1 MKTRYLLLIIFL
13 ILGSCSGDN
22 EIADPKKINPNEVIA
37 NANML
42 KQIKFEVAKII
53 PIKRTL
59 DIPGSIE
66 VKQKLLAR
74 IGSPVQGRIIEINGE
89 LGNTVK
95 KGDILAVINSTE
107 LAKQQLAYIKAVQ
120 MVELKT
126 KAYERAVLLFDADVV
141 SEAQKLQRKTELS
154 SAKADME
161 ASKDQLFV
169 MGMTVEEI
177 EAITSE
183 TQIDAITNIVAKI
196 DGKII
201 KKNVNVGQVVDPTED
216 IFTIAMLDEVWG
228 VAQIPERQI
237 GFLTEGDDL
246 LIDVPAYEDKLVEG
260 KITYLG
266 DIVDPVTRTVT
277 IRTEIDNNNGLLKPD
292 MLITMKV
299 SGMKIEKV
307 GVPINAIVS
316 IDDSPNIFV
325 KTGKDKFLL
334 RPVTL
339 GIKNKEFVHID
350 DGLLEGEEV
359 VIDGAF
365 HLNNE
370 RLYTKE

>member
-1 MKTRYLLLIIFL
+1 MKTQYLLLFIFL
-13 ILGSCSGDN
+13 ILGSCSNDS
-22 EIADPKKINPNEVIA
+22 EIADIKKKNPNEVTASSEI
-37 NANML
+37 L
-42 KQIKFEVAKII
+42 DQIKFEPAKIL
-53 PIKRTL
+53 PIKKTL

-66 VKQKLLAR
+66 VKQNLLAR
-74 IGSPVQGRIIEINGE
+74 IGSPVQGRIIEIKGE
-89 LGNTVK
+89 LGKTVK
-95 KGDILAVINSTE
+95 QGDVLAVINSTE
-107 LAKQQLAYIKAVQ
+107 LAKQQLAYIKSVQ

-154 SAKADME
+154 AAKADME
-161 ASKDQLFV
+161 ASKDQLTV
-169 MGMTVEEI
+169 MGMTVKEI
-177 EAITSE
+177 EAIQSE
-183 TQIDAITNIVAKI
+183 TQIDATTNIVAKI

-216 IFTIAMLDEVWG
+216 IFTIAMLNEVWG
-228 VAQIPERQI
+228 VAQVPERQI
-237 GFLTEGDDL
+237 GFLKEGDDL
-246 LIDVPAYEDKLVEG
+246 LIDVPAYESKFVEA

-277 IRTEIDNNNGLLKPD
+277 IRTEIDNAHGLLKPD

-299 SGMKIEKV
+299 SGKKIEKV

-316 IDDSPNIFV
+316 IDDIPNIFV
-325 KTGKDKFLL
+325 KTGENKFLM

-339 GIKNKEFVHID
+339 GIKNKDAVHVD

-370 RLYTKE
+370 RLYAKE

>member
-1 MKTRYLLLIIFL
+1 MKTRYLLLLIFL
-13 ILGSCSGDN
+13 ILGSCGGDK
-22 EIADPKKINPNEVIA
+22 EIADPKKINPNEVVA
-37 NANML
+37 NADML
-42 KQIKFEVAKII
+42 KQIKFEAAKII

-89 LGNTVK
+89 LGDTVK
-95 KGDILAVINSTE
+95 QGDVLAVINSTE
-107 LAKQQLAYIKAVQ
+107 LAKQQLAYIKSVQ

-169 MGMTVEEI
+169 MGMTVAEI

-183 TQIDAITNIVAKI
+183 TQIDAITNIIAKI

-216 IFTIAMLDEVWG
+216 IFTIAMLNEVWG

-237 GFLTEGDDL
+237 GFLKEGDDL

-277 IRTEIDNNNGLLKPD
+277 IRTEIDNNHGLLKPD

-316 IDDSPNIFV
+316 IDDTPNIFV
-325 KTGKDKFLL
+325 KTGKNKFLL

>member
-1 MKTRYLLLIIFL
+1 MKTQYLLLFIFL
-13 ILGSCSGDN
+13 ILGSCSNDK
-22 EIADPKKINPNEVIA
+22 EIVDVKKKNPNEVVASAEI
-37 NANML
+37 L
-42 KQIKFEVAKII
+42 DQIKFEPAKII
-53 PIKRTL
+53 PIKKTL

-66 VKQKLLAR
+66 VKQNLLAR
-74 IGSPVQGRIIEINGE
+74 IGSPVQGRIIEIKGE
-89 LGNTVK
+89 LGKTVK
-95 KGDILAVINSTE
+95 QGDVLAVINSTE
-107 LAKQQLAYIKAVQ
+107 LAKQQLAYIKSVQ

-154 SAKADME
+154 AAKADME

-169 MGMTVEEI
+169 MGMTIDEI
-177 EAITSE
+177 EAIQSE
-183 TQIDAITNIVAKI
+183 IQIDATTNIVAKI

-216 IFTIAMLDEVWG
+216 IFTIAMLSEVWG
-228 VAQIPERQI
+228 VAQVPERQI
-237 GFLTEGDDL
+237 GFLKEGDDL
-246 LIDVPAYEDKLVEG
+246 LIDVPAYEDKSVEG

-277 IRTEIDNNNGLLKPD
+277 IRTEIDNAHGLLKPD
-292 MLITMKV
+292 MLISMKV
-299 SGMKIEKV
+299 SGKSIEKV

-316 IDDSPNIFV
+316 IDDIPNIFV
-325 KTGKDKFLL
+325 KTGENKFLM

-339 GIKNKEFVHID
+339 GVKNKDAVHID

-370 RLYTKE
+370 RLYAKE

>member
-1 MKTRYLLLIIFL
+1 MKIRYLIIFIFL
-13 ILGSCSGDN
+13 VLGSCSNDK
-22 EIADPKKINPNEVIA
+22 EIVDTKNKNPNEVIA
-37 NANML
+37 SAEIL
-42 KQIKFEVAKII
+42 EQIKYEPAKII
-53 PIKRTL
+53 SIKKTL

-66 VKQKLLAR
+66 VKQNLLAR
-74 IGSPVQGRIIEINGE
+74 IGSPVQGRIIEIKGE

-95 KGDILAVINSTE
+95 QGDMLAVINSTE
-107 LAKQQLAYIKAVQ
+107 LARHQLEYIKSVQ

-126 KAYERAVLLFDADVV
+126 KAYERAELLFDADVV

-154 SAKADME
+154 AAKADME
-161 ASKDQLFV
+161 ASKDQLTV
-169 MGMTVEEI
+169 MGMTDKEI
-177 EAITSE
+177 EAIQSE
-183 TQIDAITNIVAKI
+183 TEIDATANIVAKI
-196 DGKII
+196 NGKII

-216 IFTIAMLDEVWG
+216 IFTIAMLNEVWG
-228 VAQIPERQI
+228 VAQVPERQI
-237 GFLTEGDDL
+237 GFLKEGDDL
-246 LIDVPAYEDKLVEG
+246 LIDVPAYESKSVEG

-277 IRTEIDNNNGLLKPD
+277 IRTEIDNVHGLLKPD

-299 SGMKIEKV
+299 SGKEIERV
-307 GVPINAIVS
+307 GVPSNAIVS
-316 IDDSPNIFV
+316 IDDIPNIYV
-325 KTGKDKFLL
+325 KTGDNKFLM

-339 GIKNKEFVHID
+339 GIKNKDSVHID

-370 RLYTKE
+370 RLYAKE

>member
-1 MKTRYLLLIIFL
+1 MKTQYLLLFIFL
-13 ILGSCSGDN
+13 ILGSCSNDK
-22 EIADPKKINPNEVIA
+22 EIADVKKKNPNEVVASAEI
-37 NANML
+37 L
-42 KQIKFEVAKII
+42 DQIKFEPAKII
-53 PIKRTL
+53 PIKKTL

-66 VKQKLLAR
+66 VKQNLLAR
-74 IGSPVQGRIIEINGE
+74 IGSPVQGRIIEIKGE
-89 LGNTVK
+89 LGKTVK
-95 KGDILAVINSTE
+95 QGDVLAVINSTE
-107 LAKQQLAYIKAVQ
+107 LAKQQLAYIKSVQ

-126 KAYERAVLLFDADVV
+126 KAFERAVLLFDADVV

-154 SAKADME
+154 AAKADME

-169 MGMTVEEI
+169 MGMTIDEI
-177 EAITSE
+177 EAIQSE
-183 TQIDAITNIVAKI
+183 IQIDATTNIVAKI

-201 KKNVNVGQVVDPTED
+201 KKSVNVGQVVDPTKD
-216 IFTIAMLDEVWG
+216 IFTIAMLNEVWG
-228 VAQIPERQI
+228 VAQVPERQI
-237 GFLTEGDDL
+237 GFLKEGDDL
-246 LIDVPAYEDKLVEG
+246 LIDVPAYENKSVEG

-277 IRTEIDNNNGLLKPD
+277 IRTEIDNAHGLLKPD

-299 SGMKIEKV
+299 SGKSIEKV

-316 IDDSPNIFV
+316 IDDIPNIFV
-325 KTGKDKFLL
+325 KTGENKFLM

-339 GIKNKEFVHID
+339 GVKNKDAVHID

-370 RLYTKE
+370 RLYAKE

>member
-1 MKTRYLLLIIFL
+1 MKTRYLLLLIFL
-13 ILGSCSGDN
+13 ILGSCGGDK

-37 NANML
+37 NADML
-42 KQIKFEVAKII
+42 KQIKFEAAKII

-89 LGNTVK
+89 LGDTVK
-95 KGDILAVINSTE
+95 QGDVLAVINSTE
-107 LAKQQLAYIKAVQ
+107 LAKQQLAYIKSVQ

-169 MGMTVEEI
+169 MGMTVAEI
-177 EAITSE
+177 EAIKSE

-216 IFTIAMLDEVWG
+216 IFTIAMLNEVWG

-237 GFLTEGDDL
+237 GFLKEGDDL

-277 IRTEIDNNNGLLKPD
+277 IRTEIDNNHGLLKPD

-316 IDDSPNIFV
+316 INDIPNIFV
-325 KTGKDKFLL
+325 KTGNNKFLL

>member
-1 MKTRYLLLIIFL
+1 MKTQYLLLFIFL
-13 ILGSCSGDN
+13 ILGSCSNDK
-22 EIADPKKINPNEVIA
+22 EITDVKKKNPNEVIA
-37 NANML
+37 SAEIFD
-42 KQIKFEVAKII
+42 QIKFEPAKII
-53 PIKRTL
+53 PIKKSL

-66 VKQKLLAR
+66 VKQNLLAR
-74 IGSPVQGRIIEINGE
+74 IGSPVQGRIIEIKGE
-89 LGNTVK
+89 LGKTVK
-95 KGDILAVINSTE
+95 QGDVLAVINSTE

-154 SAKADME
+154 AAKADME

-169 MGMTVEEI
+169 MGMTIDEI
-177 EAITSE
+177 EAIQSE
-183 TQIDAITNIVAKI
+183 IQIDATTNIVAKI

-216 IFTIAMLDEVWG
+216 IFTIAMLSEVWG
-228 VAQIPERQI
+228 VAQVPERQI
-237 GFLTEGDDL
+237 GFLKEGDDL
-246 LIDVPAYEDKLVEG
+246 LIDVPAYENKSVEG

-277 IRTEIDNNNGLLKPD
+277 IRTEIDNAHGLLKPD

-299 SGMKIEKV
+299 SGKSIEKV

-316 IDDSPNIFV
+316 IDDIPNIFV
-325 KTGKDKFLL
+325 MTGENKFLM

-339 GIKNKEFVHID
+339 GIKNKDSVHID

-370 RLYTKE
+370 RLYAKE

>member
-1 MKTRYLLLIIFL
+1 MKTQYLLLFIFL
-13 ILGSCSGDN
+13 ILGSCSNDK
-22 EIADPKKINPNEVIA
+22 EIVDVKKKNPNEVVASAEI
-37 NANML
+37 L
-42 KQIKFEVAKII
+42 DQIKFEPAKII
-53 PIKRTL
+53 PIKKTL

-66 VKQKLLAR
+66 VKQNLLAR
-74 IGSPVQGRIIEINGE
+74 IGSPVQGRIIEIKGE
-89 LGNTVK
+89 LGKTVK
-95 KGDILAVINSTE
+95 QGDVLAVINSTE

-154 SAKADME
+154 AAKADME

-169 MGMTVEEI
+169 MGMTIDEI
-177 EAITSE
+177 EAIQSE
-183 TQIDAITNIVAKI
+183 IQIDATTNIVAKI

-216 IFTIAMLDEVWG
+216 IFTIAMLSEVWG
-228 VAQIPERQI
+228 VAQVPERQI
-237 GFLTEGDDL
+237 GFLKEGDDL
-246 LIDVPAYEDKLVEG
+246 LIDVPAYEDKSVEG

-277 IRTEIDNNNGLLKPD
+277 IRTEIDNAHGLLKPD

-299 SGMKIEKV
+299 SGKSIEKV

-316 IDDSPNIFV
+316 IDDIPNIFV
-325 KTGKDKFLL
+325 KTGEKKFLM

-339 GIKNKEFVHID
+339 GVKNKDAVHID

-370 RLYTKE
+370 RLYAKE

>member
-1 MKTRYLLLIIFL
+1 MKTQYLLLFIFL
-13 ILGSCSGDN
+13 ILGSCSNDK
-22 EIADPKKINPNEVIA
+22 EIVDVKKKNPNEVVASAEI
-37 NANML
+37 L
-42 KQIKFEVAKII
+42 DQIKFEPAKII
-53 PIKRTL
+53 PIKKTL

-66 VKQKLLAR
+66 VKQNLLAR
-74 IGSPVQGRIIEINGE
+74 IGSPVQGRIIEIKGE
-89 LGNTVK
+89 LGKTVK
-95 KGDILAVINSTE
+95 QGDVLAVINSTE
-107 LAKQQLAYIKAVQ
+107 LAKQQLAYIKSVQ

-154 SAKADME
+154 AAKADME

-169 MGMTVEEI
+169 MGMTIDEI
-177 EAITSE
+177 EAIQSE
-183 TQIDAITNIVAKI
+183 IQIDATTNIVAKI

-216 IFTIAMLDEVWG
+216 IFTIAMLSEVWG
-228 VAQIPERQI
+228 VAQVPERQI
-237 GFLTEGDDL
+237 GFLKEGDDL
-246 LIDVPAYEDKLVEG
+246 LIDVPAYEDKSVEG

-277 IRTEIDNNNGLLKPD
+277 IRTEIDNAHGLLKPD

-299 SGMKIEKV
+299 SGKSIEKV

-316 IDDSPNIFV
+316 IDDIPNIFV
-325 KTGKDKFLL
+325 KTGEKKFLM

-339 GIKNKEFVHID
+339 GVKNKDAVHID

-370 RLYTKE
+370 RLYAKE

>member
-1 MKTRYLLLIIFL
+1 MKTRYLLLLIFL
-13 ILGSCSGDN
+13 ILGSCGGDK

-37 NANML
+37 NADML
-42 KQIKFEVAKII
+42 KQIKFEVAKTI
-53 PIKRTL
+53 PIRRTL

-89 LGNTVK
+89 LGDTVK
-95 KGDILAVINSTE
+95 QGDVLAVINSTE
-107 LAKQQLAYIKAVQ
+107 LAKQQLAYIKSVQ

-169 MGMTVEEI
+169 MGMTVAEI
-177 EAITSE
+177 EAIKSE

-216 IFTIAMLDEVWG
+216 IFTIAMLNEVWG

-237 GFLTEGDDL
+237 GFLKEGDDL

-277 IRTEIDNNNGLLKPD
+277 IRTEIDNNHGLLKPD

-316 IDDSPNIFV
+316 IDDIPNIFV
-325 KTGKDKFLL
+325 KTGNNKFLL

>member
-1 MKTRYLLLIIFL
+1 MKKQYLLLFIFL
-13 ILGSCSGDN
+13 ILGSCSNDS
-22 EIADPKKINPNEVIA
+22 EIADVKKKNPNEVTASSEI
-37 NANML
+37 L
-42 KQIKFEVAKII
+42 DQIKFEPAKII
-53 PIKRTL
+53 PIKKTL

-66 VKQKLLAR
+66 VKQNLLAR
-74 IGSPVQGRIIEINGE
+74 IGSPVQGRIIEIKGE
-89 LGNTVK
+89 LGKTVK
-95 KGDILAVINSTE
+95 QGDVLAVINSTE
-107 LAKQQLAYIKAVQ
+107 LAKQQLAYIKSVQ

-154 SAKADME
+154 AAKADME
-161 ASKDQLFV
+161 ASKDQLTV
-169 MGMTVEEI
+169 MGMTVKEI
-177 EAITSE
+177 EAIQSE
-183 TQIDAITNIVAKI
+183 TQIDATTNIVAKI

-216 IFTIAMLDEVWG
+216 IFTIAMLNEVWG
-228 VAQIPERQI
+228 VAQVPERQI
-237 GFLTEGDDL
+237 GFLKEGDDL
-246 LIDVPAYEDKLVEG
+246 LIDVPAYESKFVEG

-277 IRTEIDNNNGLLKPD
+277 IRTEIDNAHGLLKPD

-299 SGMKIEKV
+299 SGKKIEKV

-316 IDDSPNIFV
+316 IDDIPNIFV
-325 KTGKDKFLL
+325 KTGENKFLM

-339 GIKNKEFVHID
+339 GIKNKDAVHID

-370 RLYTKE
+370 RLYAKE

>member
-1 MKTRYLLLIIFL
+1 MKTKYLLLFIFL
-13 ILGSCSGDN
+13 ILGSCSNDS
-22 EIADPKKINPNEVIA
+22 EIADVKKKNPNEVTASSEI
-37 NANML
+37 L
-42 KQIKFEVAKII
+42 DQIKFEPAKII
-53 PIKRTL
+53 PIKKTL

-66 VKQKLLAR
+66 VKQNLLAR
-74 IGSPVQGRIIEINGE
+74 IGSPVQGRIIEIKGE
-89 LGNTVK
+89 LGKTVK
-95 KGDILAVINSTE
+95 QGDVLAVINSTE
-107 LAKQQLAYIKAVQ
+107 LAKQQLAYIKSVQ

-154 SAKADME
+154 AAKADME
-161 ASKDQLFV
+161 ASKDQLTV
-169 MGMTVEEI
+169 MGMTVKEI
-177 EAITSE
+177 EAIQSE
-183 TQIDAITNIVAKI
+183 TQIDATTNIVAKI

-216 IFTIAMLDEVWG
+216 IFTIAMLNEVWG
-228 VAQIPERQI
+228 VAQVPERQI
-237 GFLTEGDDL
+237 GFLKEGDDL
-246 LIDVPAYEDKLVEG
+246 RIDVPAYESKFVEG

-266 DIVDPVTRTVT
+266 DIVDPITRTVT
-277 IRTEIDNNNGLLKPD
+277 IRTEIDNAHGLLKPD

-299 SGMKIEKV
+299 SGKKIEKV

-316 IDDSPNIFV
+316 IDDIPNIFV
-325 KTGKDKFLL
+325 KTGENKFLM

-339 GIKNKEFVHID
+339 GIKNKDAVHID

-370 RLYTKE
+370 RLYAKE

>member
-1 MKTRYLLLIIFL
+1 MKTQYLLLFIFL
-13 ILGSCSGDN
+13 ILGSCSNDK
-22 EIADPKKINPNEVIA
+22 EIADVKKKNPNEVVASAEI
-37 NANML
+37 L
-42 KQIKFEVAKII
+42 DQIKFEPAKII
-53 PIKRTL
+53 PIKKTL

-66 VKQKLLAR
+66 VKQNLLAR
-74 IGSPVQGRIIEINGE
+74 IGSPVQGRIIEIKGE
-89 LGNTVK
+89 LGKTVK
-95 KGDILAVINSTE
+95 QGDVLAVINSTE
-107 LAKQQLAYIKAVQ
+107 LAKQQLAYIKSVQ

-154 SAKADME
+154 AAKADME

-169 MGMTVEEI
+169 MGMTIDEI
-177 EAITSE
+177 EAIQSE
-183 TQIDAITNIVAKI
+183 IQIDATTNIVAKI

-216 IFTIAMLDEVWG
+216 IFTIAMLSEVWG
-228 VAQIPERQI
+228 VAQVPERQI
-237 GFLTEGDDL
+237 GFLKEGDDL
-246 LIDVPAYEDKLVEG
+246 LIDVPAYENKSVEG

-277 IRTEIDNNNGLLKPD
+277 IRTEIDNAHGLLKPD

-299 SGMKIEKV
+299 SGKSIEKV

-316 IDDSPNIFV
+316 IDDLPNIFV
-325 KTGKDKFLL
+325 KTGENKFLM

-339 GIKNKEFVHID
+339 GVKNKDAVHID

-370 RLYTKE
+370 RLYAKE

>member
-1 MKTRYLLLIIFL
+1 MKTQYLLLFIFL
-13 ILGSCSGDN
+13 ILGSCSNDS
-22 EIADPKKINPNEVIA
+22 EIADVAKKNPNEVTAGAEI
-37 NANML
+37 L
-42 KQIKFEVAKII
+42 DQIKFEPAKII
-53 PIKRTL
+53 PIKKTL

-66 VKQKLLAR
+66 VKQNLLAR
-74 IGSPVQGRIIEINGE
+74 IGSPVQGRIIEIKGE
-89 LGNTVK
+89 LGKTVK
-95 KGDILAVINSTE
+95 QGDILAVINSTE

-141 SEAQKLQRKTELS
+141 SEAQKLERKTELS
-154 SAKADME
+154 AAKADME

-169 MGMTVEEI
+169 MGMTVEDI
-177 EAITSE
+177 EAIQSE
-183 TQIDAITNIVAKI
+183 TQIDATTNIVAKI

-216 IFTIAMLDEVWG
+216 IFTIAMLNEVWG
-228 VAQIPERQI
+228 VAQVPERQI
-237 GFLTEGDDL
+237 GFLKEGDDL
-246 LIDVPAYEDKLVEG
+246 LIDVPAYESKFVEG

-277 IRTEIDNNNGLLKPD
+277 IRTEIDNAHGLLKPD

-299 SGMKIEKV
+299 SGKKIEKV

-316 IDDSPNIFV
+316 IDDIPNIFV
-325 KTGKDKFLL
+325 KTGENKFLM

-339 GIKNKEFVHID
+339 GIKNKDAVHID

-370 RLYTKE
+370 RLYAKE

>member
-1 MKTRYLLLIIFL
+1 MKTQYLLLFIFL
-13 ILGSCSGDN
+13 ILGSCSNDS
-22 EIADPKKINPNEVIA
+22 EIADIKKKNPNEVTASSEI
-37 NANML
+37 L
-42 KQIKFEVAKII
+42 DQIKFEPAKIL
-53 PIKRTL
+53 PIKKTL

-66 VKQKLLAR
+66 VRQNLLAR
-74 IGSPVQGRIIEINGE
+74 IGSPVQGRIIEIKGE
-89 LGNTVK
+89 LGKTVK
-95 KGDILAVINSTE
+95 QGDVLAVINSTE
-107 LAKQQLAYIKAVQ
+107 LAKQQLAYIKSVQ

-154 SAKADME
+154 AAKADME
-161 ASKDQLFV
+161 ASKDQLTV
-169 MGMTVEEI
+169 MGMTVKEI
-177 EAITSE
+177 EAIQSE
-183 TQIDAITNIVAKI
+183 TQIDATTNIVAKI

-216 IFTIAMLDEVWG
+216 IFTIAMLNEVWG
-228 VAQIPERQI
+228 VAQVPERQI
-237 GFLTEGDDL
+237 GFLKEGDDL
-246 LIDVPAYEDKLVEG
+246 LIDVPAYESKFVEA

-277 IRTEIDNNNGLLKPD
+277 IRTEIDNAHGLLKPD

-299 SGMKIEKV
+299 SGKKIERV
-307 GVPINAIVS
+307 GVPVNAIVS
-316 IDDSPNIFV
+316 IDDTPNIFV
-325 KTGKDKFLL
+325 KTGENKFLM

-339 GIKNKEFVHID
+339 GIKNKDAVHVD

-359 VIDGAF
+359 VTDGAF

-370 RLYTKE
+370 RLYAKE

>member
-1 MKTRYLLLIIFL
+1 MKTQYLLLFIFL
-13 ILGSCSGDN
+13 ILGSCSNDK
-22 EIADPKKINPNEVIA
+22 EIADVKKKNPNEVTASAEI
-37 NANML
+37 L
-42 KQIKFEVAKII
+42 DQIKFEPAKII
-53 PIKRTL
+53 PIKKTL

-66 VKQKLLAR
+66 VKQNLLAR
-74 IGSPVQGRIIEINGE
+74 IGSPVQGRIIEIKGE
-89 LGNTVK
+89 LGKTVK
-95 KGDILAVINSTE
+95 QGDVLAVINSTE
-107 LAKQQLAYIKAVQ
+107 LAKQQLAYIKSVQ

-154 SAKADME
+154 AAKADME
-161 ASKDQLFV
+161 ASKDQLTV
-169 MGMTVEEI
+169 MGMTVKEI
-177 EAITSE
+177 EAIQSE
-183 TQIDAITNIVAKI
+183 TQIDATTNIVAKI

-216 IFTIAMLDEVWG
+216 IFTIAMLNEVWG
-228 VAQIPERQI
+228 VAQVPERQI
-237 GFLTEGDDL
+237 GFLKEGDDL
-246 LIDVPAYEDKLVEG
+246 LIDVPAYESKFVEG

-277 IRTEIDNNNGLLKPD
+277 IRTEIDNAHGLLKPD

-299 SGMKIEKV
+299 SGKKIEKV

-316 IDDSPNIFV
+316 IDDIPNIFV
-325 KTGKDKFLL
+325 KTGENKFLM

-339 GIKNKEFVHID
+339 GIKNKDAVHID

-370 RLYTKE
+370 RLYAKE

>member
-1 MKTRYLLLIIFL
+1 MKTQYLLLFIFL
-13 ILGSCSGDN
+13 ILGSCSNDK
-22 EIADPKKINPNEVIA
+22 EITDVKKKNPNEVVASAEI
-37 NANML
+37 L
-42 KQIKFEVAKII
+42 DQIKFEPAKII
-53 PIKRTL
+53 PIKKTL

-66 VKQKLLAR
+66 VKQNLLAR
-74 IGSPVQGRIIEINGE
+74 IGSPVQGRIIEIKGE
-89 LGNTVK
+89 LGKTVK
-95 KGDILAVINSTE
+95 QGDVLAVINSTE
-107 LAKQQLAYIKAVQ
+107 LAKQQLAYIKSVQ

-126 KAYERAVLLFDADVV
+126 KAFERAVLLFDADVV

-154 SAKADME
+154 AAKADME

-169 MGMTVEEI
+169 MGMTIDEI
-177 EAITSE
+177 EAIQSE
-183 TQIDAITNIVAKI
+183 IQIDATTNIVAKI

-216 IFTIAMLDEVWG
+216 IFTIAMLNEVWG
-228 VAQIPERQI
+228 VAQVPERQI
-237 GFLTEGDDL
+237 GFLKEGDDL
-246 LIDVPAYEDKLVEG
+246 LIDVPAYEDKSVEG
-260 KITYLG
+260 EITYLG

-277 IRTEIDNNNGLLKPD
+277 IRTEIDNAHGLLKPD

-299 SGMKIEKV
+299 SGKSIEKV

-316 IDDSPNIFV
+316 IDDIPNIFV
-325 KTGKDKFLL
+325 KTGENKFLM

-339 GIKNKEFVHID
+339 GVKNKDAVHID

-370 RLYTKE
+370 RLYAKE

>member
-1 MKTRYLLLIIFL
+1 MKTRYLLLLIFL
-13 ILGSCSGDN
+13 ILGSCGGDK

-37 NANML
+37 NADML
-42 KQIKFEVAKII
+42 KQIKFEAAKII

-89 LGNTVK
+89 LGDTVK
-95 KGDILAVINSTE
+95 QGDVLAVINSTE
-107 LAKQQLAYIKAVQ
+107 LAKQQLAYIKSVQ

-169 MGMTVEEI
+169 MGMTVAEI
-177 EAITSE
+177 EAIKSE

-216 IFTIAMLDEVWG
+216 IFTIAMLNEVWG

-237 GFLTEGDDL
+237 GFLKEGDDL

-277 IRTEIDNNNGLLKPD
+277 IRTEIDNNHGLLKPD

-316 IDDSPNIFV
+316 IDDIPNIFV
-325 KTGKDKFLL
+325 KTGNNKFLL

>member
-1 MKTRYLLLIIFL
+1 MKTQYLLLFIFL
-13 ILGSCSGDN
+13 ILGSCSNDK
-22 EIADPKKINPNEVIA
+22 EIVDVKKKNPNEVVASAEIFD
-37 NANML
+37 
-42 KQIKFEVAKII
+42 QIKFEPAKII
-53 PIKRTL
+53 PIKKTL

-66 VKQKLLAR
+66 VKQNLLAR
-74 IGSPVQGRIIEINGE
+74 IGSPVQGRIIEIKGE
-89 LGNTVK
+89 LGKTVK
-95 KGDILAVINSTE
+95 QGDVLAVINSTE
-107 LAKQQLAYIKAVQ
+107 LAKQQLAYIKSVQ

-154 SAKADME
+154 AAKADME

-169 MGMTVEEI
+169 MGMTIDEI
-177 EAITSE
+177 EAIQSE
-183 TQIDAITNIVAKI
+183 IQIDATTNIVAKI

-216 IFTIAMLDEVWG
+216 IFTIAMLNEVWG
-228 VAQIPERQI
+228 VAQVPERQI
-237 GFLTEGDDL
+237 GFLKEGDDL
-246 LIDVPAYEDKLVEG
+246 LIDVPAYEDKSVEG

-277 IRTEIDNNNGLLKPD
+277 IRTEIDNAHGLLKPD

-299 SGMKIEKV
+299 SGKSIEKV

-316 IDDSPNIFV
+316 IDDIPNIFV
-325 KTGKDKFLL
+325 KTGENKFLM

-339 GIKNKEFVHID
+339 GVKNKDAVHID

-370 RLYTKE
+370 RLYAKE

>member
-1 MKTRYLLLIIFL
+1 MKTQYLLLFIFL
-13 ILGSCSGDN
+13 ILGSCSNDS
-22 EIADPKKINPNEVIA
+22 EIADIKKKNPNEVTASSEI
-37 NANML
+37 L
-42 KQIKFEVAKII
+42 DQIKFEPAKIL
-53 PIKRTL
+53 PIKKTL

-66 VKQKLLAR
+66 VKQNLLAR
-74 IGSPVQGRIIEINGE
+74 IGSPVQGRIIEIKGE
-89 LGNTVK
+89 LGKTVK
-95 KGDILAVINSTE
+95 QGDVLAVINSTE
-107 LAKQQLAYIKAVQ
+107 LAKQQLAYIKSVQ

-154 SAKADME
+154 AAKADME
-161 ASKDQLFV
+161 ASKDQLTV
-169 MGMTVEEI
+169 MGMTVKEI
-177 EAITSE
+177 EAIQSE
-183 TQIDAITNIVAKI
+183 TQIDATTNIVAKI

-216 IFTIAMLDEVWG
+216 IFTIAMLNEVWG
-228 VAQIPERQI
+228 VAQVPERQI
-237 GFLTEGDDL
+237 GFLKEGDDL
-246 LIDVPAYEDKLVEG
+246 LIDVPAYESKFVEA

-277 IRTEIDNNNGLLKPD
+277 IRTEIDNAHGLLKPD

-299 SGMKIEKV
+299 SGKKIEKV

-316 IDDSPNIFV
+316 IDDIPNIFV
-325 KTGKDKFLL
+325 KTGENKFLM

-339 GIKNKEFVHID
+339 GIKNKDAVHVD

-359 VIDGAF
+359 VTDGAF

-370 RLYTKE
+370 RLYDKE

>member
-1 MKTRYLLLIIFL
+1 MKTQYLLLFIFL
-13 ILGSCSGDN
+13 ILGSCSNDK
-22 EIADPKKINPNEVIA
+22 EIVDVKKKNPNEVVASAEI
-37 NANML
+37 L
-42 KQIKFEVAKII
+42 DQIKFEPAKII
-53 PIKRTL
+53 PIKKTL

-66 VKQKLLAR
+66 VKQNLLAR
-74 IGSPVQGRIIEINGE
+74 IGSPVQGRIIEIKGE
-89 LGNTVK
+89 LGKTVK
-95 KGDILAVINSTE
+95 QGDVLAVINSTE
-107 LAKQQLAYIKAVQ
+107 LAKQQLAYIKSVQ

-126 KAYERAVLLFDADVV
+126 KAFERAVLLFDADVV

-154 SAKADME
+154 AAKADME

-169 MGMTVEEI
+169 MGMTIDEI
-177 EAITSE
+177 EAIQSE
-183 TQIDAITNIVAKI
+183 IQIDATTNIVAKI

-216 IFTIAMLDEVWG
+216 IFTIAMLNEVWG
-228 VAQIPERQI
+228 VAQVPERQI
-237 GFLTEGDDL
+237 GFLKEGDDL
-246 LIDVPAYEDKLVEG
+246 LIDVPAYENKSVEG

-277 IRTEIDNNNGLLKPD
+277 IRTEIDNAHGLLKPD
-292 MLITMKV
+292 MLISMKV
-299 SGMKIEKV
+299 SGKSIEKV

-316 IDDSPNIFV
+316 IDDIPNIFV
-325 KTGKDKFLL
+325 KTGENKFLM

-339 GIKNKEFVHID
+339 GVKNKDAVHID

-370 RLYTKE
+370 RLYAKE

>member
-1 MKTRYLLLIIFL
+1 MKTRYLLLLIFL
-13 ILGSCSGDN
+13 ILGSCGDDK
-22 EIADPKKINPNEVIA
+22 EIADTIKINPNEVIA
-37 NANML
+37 NAEML
-42 KQIKFEVAKII
+42 KQIKFEAAKII

-95 KGDILAVINSTE
+95 QGDVLAVINSTE
-107 LAKQQLAYIKAVQ
+107 LAKQQLAYIKSVQ

-126 KAYERAVLLFDADVV
+126 KAYERAVLLFDADVL

-169 MGMTVEEI
+169 MGMTVAEI
-177 EAITSE
+177 EAIKSE
-183 TQIDAITNIVAKI
+183 IQIDAITNIVAKI

-216 IFTIAMLDEVWG
+216 IFTIAMLNEVWG

-237 GFLTEGDDL
+237 GFLKEGDDL

-277 IRTEIDNNNGLLKPD
+277 IRTEIDNNHGLLKPD

-316 IDDSPNIFV
+316 IDDIPNIFV
-325 KTGKDKFLL
+325 KTGNNKFLL

-350 DGLLEGEEV
+350 DGLLEAEEV

>member
-1 MKTRYLLLIIFL
+1 MKTQYLLLFIFL
-13 ILGSCSGDN
+13 ILGSCSNDS
-22 EIADPKKINPNEVIA
+22 EIADIKKKNPNEVTASSEI
-37 NANML
+37 L
-42 KQIKFEVAKII
+42 DQIKFEPAKIL
-53 PIKRTL
+53 PIKKTL

-66 VKQKLLAR
+66 VKQNLLAR
-74 IGSPVQGRIIEINGE
+74 IGSPVQGRIIEIKGE
-89 LGNTVK
+89 LGKTVK
-95 KGDILAVINSTE
+95 QGDVLAVINSTE
-107 LAKQQLAYIKAVQ
+107 LAKQQLAYIKSVQ

-154 SAKADME
+154 AAKADME
-161 ASKDQLFV
+161 ASKDQLTV
-169 MGMTVEEI
+169 MGMTVKEI
-177 EAITSE
+177 EAIQSE
-183 TQIDAITNIVAKI
+183 TQIDATTNIVAKI

-216 IFTIAMLDEVWG
+216 IFTIAMLNEVWG
-228 VAQIPERQI
+228 VAQVPERQI
-237 GFLTEGDDL
+237 GFLKEGDDL
-246 LIDVPAYEDKLVEG
+246 LIDVPAYESKFVEG

-277 IRTEIDNNNGLLKPD
+277 IRTEIDNAHGLLKPD

-299 SGMKIEKV
+299 SGKKIEKV

-316 IDDSPNIFV
+316 IDDIPNIFV
-325 KTGKDKFLL
+325 KTGENKFLM

-339 GIKNKEFVHID
+339 GLKNKDAVHID
-350 DGLLEGEEV
+350 DGLLEGDEV

-370 RLYTKE
+370 RLYVKE

>member
-1 MKTRYLLLIIFL
+1 MKTRYLLLLIFL
-13 ILGSCSGDN
+13 ILGSCGGDK

-37 NANML
+37 NADML
-42 KQIKFEVAKII
+42 KQIKFEAAKII

-89 LGNTVK
+89 LGDTVK
-95 KGDILAVINSTE
+95 QGDILAVINSTE
-107 LAKQQLAYIKAVQ
+107 LAKQQLAYIKSVQ

-169 MGMTVEEI
+169 MGMTVAEI
-177 EAITSE
+177 EAIKSE

-216 IFTIAMLDEVWG
+216 IFTIAMLNEVWG

-237 GFLTEGDDL
+237 GFLKEGDDL

-277 IRTEIDNNNGLLKPD
+277 IRTEIDNNHGLLKPD

-316 IDDSPNIFV
+316 IDDIPNIFV
-325 KTGKDKFLL
+325 KTGNNKFLL

>member
-1 MKTRYLLLIIFL
+1 MKTQYLLLFIFL
-13 ILGSCSGDN
+13 ILGSCSNDK
-22 EIADPKKINPNEVIA
+22 EIVDVKKKNPNEVVASAEI
-37 NANML
+37 L
-42 KQIKFEVAKII
+42 DQIKFESAKII
-53 PIKRTL
+53 PIKKSL

-66 VKQKLLAR
+66 VKQNLLAR
-74 IGSPVQGRIIEINGE
+74 IGSPVQGRIIEIKGE
-89 LGNTVK
+89 LGKTVK
-95 KGDILAVINSTE
+95 QGDVLAVINSTE
-107 LAKQQLAYIKAVQ
+107 LAKQQLAYIKSVQ

-154 SAKADME
+154 AAKADME

-169 MGMTVEEI
+169 MGMTIDEI
-177 EAITSE
+177 EAIQSE
-183 TQIDAITNIVAKI
+183 IQIDATTNIVAKI

-201 KKNVNVGQVVDPTED
+201 KKTVNVGQVVDPTED
-216 IFTIAMLDEVWG
+216 IFTIAMLNEVWG
-228 VAQIPERQI
+228 VAQVPERQI
-237 GFLTEGDDL
+237 GFLKEGDDL
-246 LIDVPAYEDKLVEG
+246 LIDVPAYENKSVEG

-277 IRTEIDNNNGLLKPD
+277 IRTEIDNAHGLLKPD

-299 SGMKIEKV
+299 SGKSIEKV

-316 IDDSPNIFV
+316 IDDIPNIFV
-325 KTGKDKFLL
+325 KTGENKFLM

-339 GIKNKEFVHID
+339 GVKNKDAVHID

-370 RLYTKE
+370 RLYAKE

>member
-1 MKTRYLLLIIFL
+1 MKTQYLLLFIFL
-13 ILGSCSGDN
+13 ILGSCSNDS
-22 EIADPKKINPNEVIA
+22 EIDDVKKKNPNEVTASSEI
-37 NANML
+37 L
-42 KQIKFEVAKII
+42 DQIKFEPAKII
-53 PIKRTL
+53 PIKKTL

-66 VKQKLLAR
+66 VKQNLLAR
-74 IGSPVQGRIIEINGE
+74 IGSPVQGRIIDIKGE
-89 LGNTVK
+89 LGKTVK
-95 KGDILAVINSTE
+95 QGDILAVINSTE
-107 LAKQQLAYIKAVQ
+107 LAKQQLAYIKSVQ

-141 SEAQKLQRKTELS
+141 SEAQKLERKTELS
-154 SAKADME
+154 AAKADME

-177 EAITSE
+177 EAIQSE
-183 TQIDAITNIVAKI
+183 TQIDATTNIVAKI

-216 IFTIAMLDEVWG
+216 IFTIAMLNEVWG
-228 VAQIPERQI
+228 VAQVPERQI
-237 GFLTEGDDL
+237 GFLKEGDDL
-246 LIDVPAYEDKLVEG
+246 LIDVPAYESKFVEG

-277 IRTEIDNNNGLLKPD
+277 IRTEIDNAHGLLKPD

-299 SGMKIEKV
+299 SGKKIEKV

-316 IDDSPNIFV
+316 IDDIPNIFV
-325 KTGKDKFLL
+325 KTGENKFLM

-339 GIKNKEFVHID
+339 GIKNKDAVHID

-370 RLYTKE
+370 RLYAKE

>member
-1 MKTRYLLLIIFL
+1 MKTRYLLLLIFL
-13 ILGSCSGDN
+13 ILGSCGGDK

-37 NANML
+37 NAEML
-42 KQIKFEVAKII
+42 KQIKFEPAKII
-53 PIKRTL
+53 PIKRRL

-89 LGNTVK
+89 LGDTVK
-95 KGDILAVINSTE
+95 QGDVLAVINSTE
-107 LAKQQLAYIKAVQ
+107 LAKQQLAYIKSVQ

-169 MGMTVEEI
+169 MGMTVAEI
-177 EAITSE
+177 EAIQSE

-201 KKNVNVGQVVDPTED
+201 KKNLNVGQVVDPTED
-216 IFTIAMLDEVWG
+216 IFTIAMLNEVWG

-237 GFLTEGDDL
+237 GFLKEGDDL

-277 IRTEIDNNNGLLKPD
+277 IRTDIDNNHGLLKPD

-316 IDDSPNIFV
+316 IDDIPNIFV
-325 KTGKDKFLL
+325 KTGKNKFLL

>member
-1 MKTRYLLLIIFL
+1 MKTQYLLLFIFL
-13 ILGSCSGDN
+13 ILGSCSNDS
-22 EIADPKKINPNEVIA
+22 EITDVKKKNPNEVTASSEI
-37 NANML
+37 L
-42 KQIKFEVAKII
+42 DQIKFEPAKII
-53 PIKRTL
+53 PIKKTL

-66 VKQKLLAR
+66 VKQNLLAR
-74 IGSPVQGRIIEINGE
+74 IGSPVQGRIIEIKVE
-89 LGNTVK
+89 LGKTVK
-95 KGDILAVINSTE
+95 QGDVLAVINSTE
-107 LAKQQLAYIKAVQ
+107 LAKQQLAYIKSVQ

-141 SEAQKLQRKTELS
+141 SEAQKLERKTELS
-154 SAKADME
+154 AAKADME
-161 ASKDQLFV
+161 ASKDQLSV
-169 MGMTVEEI
+169 MGMTVTEI
-177 EAITSE
+177 EAIQSE
-183 TQIDAITNIVAKI
+183 TQIDATTNIVAKI

-216 IFTIAMLDEVWG
+216 IFTIAMLNEVWG
-228 VAQIPERQI
+228 VAQVPERQI
-237 GFLTEGDDL
+237 GFLKEGDDL
-246 LIDVPAYEDKLVEG
+246 LIDVPAYESKFVEG

-277 IRTEIDNNNGLLKPD
+277 IRTEIDNAHGLLKPD

-299 SGMKIEKV
+299 SGKKIEKT

-316 IDDSPNIFV
+316 IDDIPNIFV
-325 KTGKDKFLL
+325 KTGENKFLM

-339 GIKNKEFVHID
+339 GIKNKDAVHID

-370 RLYTKE
+370 RLYAKE